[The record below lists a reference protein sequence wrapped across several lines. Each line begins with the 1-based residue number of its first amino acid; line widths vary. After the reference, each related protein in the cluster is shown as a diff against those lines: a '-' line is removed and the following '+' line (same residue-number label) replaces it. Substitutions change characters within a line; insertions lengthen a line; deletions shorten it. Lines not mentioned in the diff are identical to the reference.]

1 MGDSVTPEVEV
12 LSNMIRQYFSQER
25 SEEETIR
32 ALNHLRRVLH
42 EVSPFAQ
49 EPVDCVLWVKADEVV
64 ANDYNPNVMS
74 SSEKKLLK
82 HSLEQD
88 GFTQPVVV
96 SEEKEHYLVVDGFH
110 RQLLGRKVFIVS
122 CWFSSSVAGQESKRL
137 KGWLPVTCIN
147 PERKGQASRIA
158 ATIRHIAAT
167 IRHNRA
173 RGKHQITSMSDIV
186 RDLSRL
192 GWTDERIGTELGM
205 DQDEV
210 LRLKQISGLTELF
223 QEENFSPSWTVR

>member
-74 SSEKKLLK
+74 SSEKKLL
-82 HSLEQD
+82 E
-88 GFTQPVVV
+88 VV
-96 SEEKEHYLVVDGFH
+96 Y
-110 RQLLGRKVFIVS
+110 
-122 CWFSSSVAGQESKRL
+122 
-137 KGWLPVTCIN
+137 
-147 PERKGQASRIA
+147 
-158 ATIRHIAAT
+158 
-167 IRHNRA
+167 
-173 RGKHQITSMSDIV
+173 
-186 RDLSRL
+186 
-192 GWTDERIGTELGM
+192 
-205 DQDEV
+205 
-210 LRLKQISGLTELF
+210 
-223 QEENFSPSWTVR
+223 

>member
-1 MGDSVTPEVEV
+1 MGDSVTPEI
-12 LSNMIRQYFSQER
+12 LGNMIRQYFSQER
-25 SEEETIR
+25 AEEETIQ

-42 EVSPFAQ
+42 EASPFAQ

-64 ANDYNPNVMS
+64 ANDYNPNVMA

-96 SEEKEHYLVVDGFH
+96 SEEKDHYLVVDGFH
-110 RQLLGRKVFIVS
+110 RQLLGRE
-122 CWFSSSVAGQESKRL
+122 ADTGKRL
-137 KGWLPVTCIN
+137 KGWLPVACVNTD
-147 PERKGQASRIA
+147 RKGQAAR
-158 ATIRHIAAT
+158 IAAT

-192 GWTDERIGTELGM
+192 GWVDERIGAELGM

-223 QEENFSPSWTVR
+223 QEEAFSPAWTVR

>member
-1 MGDSVTPEVEV
+1 MGNSVTPEVEV
-12 LSNMIRQYFSQER
+12 LSKMIRQYFSQEQ
-25 SEEETIR
+25 SEEKTIQ
-32 ALNHLRRVLH
+32 ALNHLRCVLH
-42 EVSPFAQ
+42 EISPFAQ
-49 EPVDCVLWVKADEVV
+49 EPVDCVLWVKADEIV
-64 ANDYNPNVMS
+64 ANDYNPNVMAP
-74 SSEKKLLK
+74 SEKKLLK
-82 HSLEQD
+82 QSLEKD
-88 GFTQPVVV
+88 SFTQPIVV
-96 SEEKEHYLVVDGFH
+96 SEETSHYLVVDGFH
-110 RQLLGRKVFIVS
+110 RQLLGRRTVT
-122 CWFSSSVAGQESKRL
+122 GKRL

-147 PERKGQASRIA
+147 PDRKGQTSR
-158 ATIRHIAAT
+158 IAAT

-223 QEENFSPSWTVR
+223 QQADFSPAWTVT

>member
-12 LSNMIRQYFSQER
+12 LSDMIRQYFSQER
-25 SEEETIR
+25 SEKETIQ

-64 ANDYNPNVMS
+64 ANDYNPNVMAPG
-74 SSEKKLLK
+74 EKKLLK
-82 HSLEQD
+82 QSLEKD

-96 SEEKEHYLVVDGFH
+96 SAEKNPYLVVDGFH
-110 RQLLGRKVFIVS
+110 RQLLGRE
-122 CWFSSSVAGQESKRL
+122 AGTGKRL
-137 KGWLPVTCIN
+137 KGWLPVACIN
-147 PERKGQASRIA
+147 PERKGL
-158 ATIRHIAAT
+158 ATRMAAT

-192 GWTDERIGTELGM
+192 GWTDERIGTEPG
-205 DQDEV
+205 D
-210 LRLKQISGLTELF
+210 G
-223 QEENFSPSWTVR
+223 PG

>member
-1 MGDSVTPEVEV
+1 MGNSVTPEVEV
-12 LSNMIRQYFSQER
+12 LSKMIRQYFSQEQ
-25 SEEETIR
+25 SEEKTIQ
-32 ALNHLRRVLH
+32 ALNHLRCVLH
-42 EVSPFAQ
+42 EISPFAQ
-49 EPVDCVLWVKADEVV
+49 EPVDCVLWVKADEIV
-64 ANDYNPNVMS
+64 ANDYNPNVMAP
-74 SSEKKLLK
+74 SEKKLLK
-82 HSLEQD
+82 QSLEKD
-88 GFTQPVVV
+88 GFTQPIVV
-96 SEEKEHYLVVDGFH
+96 SEETSHYLVVDGFH
-110 RQLLGRKVFIVS
+110 RQLLGRRTVT
-122 CWFSSSVAGQESKRL
+122 GKRL

-147 PERKGQASRIA
+147 PDRKGQTSR
-158 ATIRHIAAT
+158 IAAT

-223 QEENFSPSWTVR
+223 QQTDFSPAWTVT